1 MMAEEGLQ
9 DVFCNRVFKRLAR
22 AVFVLEVTRAA
33 ELTKEEAPEER
44 APEEEAAEES
54 VLLFP
59 VGLLDIEETAL
70 LTLLRVPDFGD
81 DRFDDEFRFSPLLGL
96 LAGPR

>member
-1 MMAEEGLQ
+1 MTAEEGLQ
-9 DVFCNRVFKRLAR
+9 DVFCNRVFRRLAR
-22 AVFVLEVTRAA
+22 AVFVLEVTRAG
-33 ELTKEEAPEER
+33 ELTREE
-44 APEEEAAEES
+44 AEES

-59 VGLLDIEETAL
+59 VALLGIEETAL

-81 DRFDDEFRFSPLLGL
+81 DKFDDEFRFSPLLGL